1 MKAAKNAPTALNDLA
16 SPETTQLLAPRH
28 LGDLDA
34 GERQEYLRRL
44 FQMDVRLMTFV
55 MVARS
60 LGFGVTCH
68 WDHETSMPQLVW
80 LH

>member
-1 MKAAKNAPTALNDLA
+1 MKAAKKAPTACNDLTLV
-16 SPETTQLLAPRH
+16 ENTQLLAPRH

-34 GERQEYLRRL
+34 DERQEYLRRV

-68 WDHETSMPQLVW
+68 WNHETSMPQLVW

>member
-1 MKAAKNAPTALNDLA
+1 MKAAKNAPTTLNDL
-16 SPETTQLLAPRH
+16 ETTHLLAPRH
-28 LGDLDA
+28 LGHLDA
-34 GERQEYLRRL
+34 DERHEYLRRL

-55 MVARS
+55 VVARS

-68 WDHETSMPQLVW
+68 WNHETSMPQLVW